1 MVMNKE
7 VPMMMLSSHS
17 YDDNDTIPTKHAHN
31 SVVGGRNV
39 SLELIWSDPPVTT
52 KSFALSMI
60 DLHPG
65 ANNWI
70 HWLVINIPLRER
82 KIVEGASR
90 TNSLPPGAKELM
102 NSFNELGYG
111 GPAPPKRSG
120 VHAYVATLHALNV
133 EALDLGVQ
141 SSYRQFVKAIEGK
154 VIEEATLTG
163 KYERK

>member
-1 MVMNKE
+1 
-7 VPMMMLSSHS
+7 MMMLSSHS
-17 YDDNDTIPTKHAHN
+17 YDDNAVIPTKHAN
-31 SVVGGRNV
+31 RNVIGGRNV
-39 SLELIWSDPPVTT
+39 SPELLWSDPPGST
-52 KSFALSMI
+52 KSFALSVI
-60 DLHPG
+60 DHHPA

-70 HWLVINIPLRER
+70 HWLVINIPFRER

-111 GPAPPKRSG
+111 GPAPPKKTG
-120 VHAYVATLHALNV
+120 EHPYVATLHALNV
-133 EALDLGVQ
+133 EDIDLGIQ
-141 SSYRQFVKAIEGK
+141 ASYRQFLNAIEGK